1 MLAERF
7 TNETHTYDDI
17 ESILLELGH
26 TRIMADR
33 LIENRQDII
42 HPEHYSEFITVI
54 KFVLTIYS
62 IMLGF
67 IFLVQLMISPMNI
80 IDHFVQLLIL
90 GLTVIPMVFGWIVF
104 GFFLAKFFFKG
115 EGRKKWTPKQLP
127 LVPKK
132 EETQQRRDAMIAMT
146 LFFLLAM
153 LIILSRDYIGV
164 WIFDDGQFKQTITF
178 LQANMPIPTLL
189 YIVII
194 LGLLIVK
201 ETSKLTFKRNLKQ
214 AIFSAVIN
222 LISISI
228 IIYLILHKA
237 LWNQKFMRS
246 EEHTSELQSR
256 GHLVCRLLL
265 EKKNK

>member
-1 MLAERF
+1 
-7 TNETHTYDDI
+7 
-17 ESILLELGH
+17 
-26 TRIMADR
+26 
-33 LIENRQDII
+33 
-42 HPEHYSEFITVI
+42 
-54 KFVLTIYS
+54 
-62 IMLGF
+62 
-67 IFLVQLMISPMNI
+67 MNI

-194 LGLLIVK
+194 LGLLITK
-201 ETSKLTFKRNLKQ
+201 EISKLIFKNNIKQ
-214 AIFSAVIN
+214 AVFATMIN
-222 LISISI
+222 LISTGI
-228 IIYLILHKA
+228 IIYLTLHKA
-237 LWNQKFMRS
+237 LWNQKFMSSFVDLGLLTKNSDKYSVIQTIWEQFTFWIIVLFILGLCIDSVR
-246 EEHTSELQSR
+246 EFFNNSR
-256 GHLVCRLLL
+256 NITR
-265 EKKNK
+265 

>member
-1 MLAERF
+1 
-7 TNETHTYDDI
+7 
-17 ESILLELGH
+17 
-26 TRIMADR
+26 
-33 LIENRQDII
+33 
-42 HPEHYSEFITVI
+42 
-54 KFVLTIYS
+54 
-62 IMLGF
+62 
-67 IFLVQLMISPMNI
+67 MNI

-194 LGLLIVK
+194 LGLLITK
-201 ETSKLTFKRNLKQ
+201 EISKLIFKNNIKQ
-214 AIFSAVIN
+214 AVFATMIN
-222 LISISI
+222 LISTGI
-228 IIYLILHKA
+228 IIYLTLHKA
-237 LWNQKFMRS
+237 LWNEKFMNNLIQ
-246 EEHTSELQSR
+246 SELITKNS
-256 GHLVCRLLL
+256 
-265 EKKNK
+265 EKYHVIQTIWEQFTLWIIVLFILGLSIDSV